1 MAFNTNNNNQNQI
14 TNTTY
19 TPISFANSES
29 TIDATRFNIS
39 YFNKLMKISIAK
51 RNNVGSADAYA
62 TYDNDNAVSVYVSY
76 TKAKILH
83 DLMVEMKDNKKMNN
97 VCIEL
102 NSGLFKVSNGME
114 FGVNSPCFSISLG
127 DQAGN
132 ITETVYQTKAD
143 YYQGA
148 YNFKDGKFS
157 TKSFEN
163 MEYDIFLMVLEQYYI
178 ASSYAIAATVM
189 EASMYKRNTQYSLI
203 RAIADKIGVQ
213 TATGGGNNNSRNY
226 NSMTFLANNSSPG
239 GNNYN
244 QNRDSNGMSGASEE
258 YESSTFA
265 DIASSMGLE

>member
-1 MAFNTNNNNQNQI
+1 MAFQTTNNNQNQI

-29 TIDATRFNIS
+29 TVDSTRFNIS

-51 RNNVGSADAYA
+51 RNNAGSADAYA
-62 TYDNDNAVSVYVSY
+62 TYDNDNAATVYVSY

-83 DLMVEMKDNKKMNN
+83 DLMVEMKENKKMNN

-102 NSGLFKVSNGME
+102 NSGLFKVSNGIE
-114 FGVNSPCFSISLG
+114 YGVNSPCFSISSG

-148 YNFKDGKFS
+148 YNYKDGKFS
-157 TKSFEN
+157 SKLFAD
-163 MEYDIFLMVLEQYYI
+163 MEYDIFIMVLEQYYM

-189 EASMYKRNTQYSLI
+189 EAGMYKRNSQYGLI

-213 TATGGGNNNSRNY
+213 ASSNGNGSRNY
-226 NSMTFLANNSSPG
+226 NSMTFLAGG
-239 GNNYN
+239 GNNN
-244 QNRDSNGMSGASEE
+244 QNRDSNGMNGASEE

-265 DIASSMGLE
+265 DIASSMGIG